1 MTAEIIVIGDEI
13 LLGLVTDTNSAYI
26 SRRLAEHGIAV
37 TRVTK
42 VGDRIVDIVRAFE
55 DAAREASVVVC
66 CGGLGPTHD
75 DKTRD
80 AVAGFLKTE
89 LKLDQ
94 QALQEIQSMFQ
105 KAGRTMNEANRVQ
118 AMIPVGANFLSNSH
132 GTAPGLTFRKGDTTY
147 FCLQGVP
154 KEMQWM
160 TETYVVPFVQNL
172 GHEKVLKYR
181 TIRTVNVPESA
192 LYDRVK
198 EVVDAYKDKL
208 DIAFLPQMTRGVDIR
223 LTSSNHD
230 AQKTAA
236 LIAEAEKQLVAA
248 IQRSFKD
255 AVYGYDDET
264 LEQSLAN
271 LFFTTHY
278 TIATA
283 ESCTGGLIAHRLT
296 NVSGSSAYFIQG
308 VTTYSNESKVNLLGV
323 SEQLLAKHGAVS
335 EEVAKAMAENVRK
348 IAATHLGLSVTGIAG
363 PTGATPTKPVGL
375 AYIGFSTEEE
385 TISVKL
391 PMLPYEIDRLTFKE
405 RTSQLALDIVRKHLI
420 SVASKDLT

>member
-26 SRRLAEHGIAV
+26 SRRLAEYGLAV

-42 VGDRIVDIVRAFE
+42 VGDRIDDIVRAFE
-55 DAAREASVVVC
+55 DAARSAKLVVC

-80 AVAGFLKTE
+80 AVAKFLGSGLE
-89 LKLDQ
+89 LNNE
-94 QALQEIQSMFQ
+94 ALQEIQSMYQ
-105 KAGRTMNEANRVQ
+105 KAGRTMSEANRVQ
-118 AMIPVGANFLSNSH
+118 AMIPVGANYLSNSR
-132 GTAPGLTFRKGDTTY
+132 GTAPGLTFKKGDTTY

-160 TETYVVPFVQNL
+160 TETYVIPFVQKL
-172 GHEKVLKYR
+172 GHDKVLKYR
-181 TIRTVNVPESA
+181 TIRTVNVPEST
-192 LYDRVK
+192 LYDRIRD
-198 EVVDAYKDKL
+198 VVDRFKDRL

-230 AQKTAA
+230 AVKTAG
-236 LIAEAEKQLVAA
+236 LIAEAEKQMVTS
-248 IQRSFKD
+248 IHRSFKD

-264 LEQSLAN
+264 LEESLAR
-271 LFFTTHY
+271 LFFETHQ

-296 NVSGSSAYFIQG
+296 NVSGSSSYFIQG
-308 VTTYSNESKVNLLGV
+308 VTTYSNESKVNLLGI
-323 SEQLLAKHGAVS
+323 SEQLLIEHGAVS

-385 TISVKL
+385 TIGVQL

-405 RTSQLALDIVRKHLI
+405 RVSQLALDMVRKHLL
-420 SVASKDLT
+420 SMKKK

>member
-13 LLGLVTDTNSAYI
+13 LLGLVMDTNSVYI
-26 SRRLAEHGIAV
+26 SRRLAEQGIAV
-37 TRVTK
+37 SRINK
-42 VGDRIVDIVRAFE
+42 VGDRTSEIVRAFE
-55 DAAREASVVVC
+55 DAARMAKLVIC

-80 AVAGFLKTE
+80 AVAEFLGTE
-89 LKLDQ
+89 L
-94 QALQEIQSMFQ
+94 ALNANALSEIQSMYQ

-118 AMIPVGANFLSNSH
+118 AMIPVGANYLSNSR
-132 GTAPGLTFRKGDTTY
+132 GTAPGITFKKGDTAY

-160 TETYVVPFVQNL
+160 TETYVVPFVRNL
-172 GHEKVLKYR
+172 GHDKVLKCR
-181 TIRTVNVPESA
+181 TIRTVNVPEST
-192 LYDRVK
+192 LYDRIRD
-198 EVVDAYKDKL
+198 VVDRFKDKL
-208 DIAFLPQMTRGVDIR
+208 DMAFLPQMTRGVDIR
-223 LTSSNHD
+223 LTSSGHTEPE
-230 AQKTAA
+230 AVR
-236 LIAEAEKQLVAA
+236 LIAEAEEQLVTA
-248 IQRSFKD
+248 IHRSINE

-264 LEQSLAN
+264 LEESLAR
-271 LFFTTHY
+271 LFFETHQ

-296 NVSGSSAYFIQG
+296 NVSGSSSYFIQG

-323 SEQLLAKHGAVS
+323 SEQLLVEHGAVS

-348 IAATHLGLSVTGIAG
+348 IAGTHLGLSVTGIAG

-385 TISVKL
+385 TICVKL

-405 RTSQLALDIVRKHLI
+405 RVSQLALDIVRKHLI
-420 SVASKDLT
+420 SVSKK